1 MHTHSFDSIY
11 LKWKGGS
18 VGEGF
23 MSVPVVCTDEL
34 CEELQLT
41 ESFEVLPGS
50 CPSLFTSSALVSS
63 QVVFD
68 LFLSEMHP

>member
-11 LKWKGGS
+11 LEWKGSS

-34 CEELQLT
+34 CEELELT
-41 ESFEVLPGS
+41 ESFKAVPGS
-50 CPSLFTSSALVSS
+50 CASLFTSCTLVSN

-68 LFLSEMHP
+68 LFLFEMHP